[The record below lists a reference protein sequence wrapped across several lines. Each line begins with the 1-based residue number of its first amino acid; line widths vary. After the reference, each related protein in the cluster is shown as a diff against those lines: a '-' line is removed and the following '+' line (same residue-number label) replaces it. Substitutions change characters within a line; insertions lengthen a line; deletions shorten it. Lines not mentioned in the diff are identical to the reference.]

1 MSCKIWACVNT
12 KGGTGKTTLTAILAS
27 EIIRLGGSV
36 ALVDTDP
43 NQPLLNWQDKFPES
57 ARLPVLLDDDPD
69 GQSLGDTIERAK
81 ELADFVLVDT
91 EGSENMRMARLPRFV
106 DLILLPMQYS
116 ELDRQEVAKVEGFLQ
131 TLDERID
138 TPIPR
143 IVVPTRVS
151 AAIRTKTEKQ
161 LRATLDET
169 DLPVLDP
176 PILEKDAF
184 KQMFTQGKLLHDLPT
199 SSGIKSAQENARAAF
214 EGLAKTYTSIVKSQH
229 ENAQP
234 AHA

>member
-1 MSCKIWACVNT
+1 MSCMIWANINS

-27 EIIRLGGSV
+27 EIVRLGGTV
-36 ALVDTDP
+36 ALVDSDP
-43 NQPLLNWQDKFPES
+43 NQPLKRWHD
-57 ARLPVLLDDDPD
+57 ALPNTKQISVLVDAD
-69 GQSLGDTIERAK
+69 QAGDTLADTITRAK

-184 KQMFTQGKLLHDLPT
+184 KQMFTQGKFLHDLPT

>member
-43 NQPLLNWQDKFPES
+43 NQPLENWQNKFPKES
-57 ARLPVLLDDDPD
+57 RLPVLLDDDPD
-69 GQSLGDTIERAK
+69 GATLADTIERAT

-116 ELDRQEVAKVEGFLQ
+116 ELDRQEVEKVEAYLQ

-138 TPIPR
+138 EPIPR

-161 LRATLDET
+161 LRSSLTQADI
-169 DLPVLDP
+169 PVLDP
-176 PILEKDAF
+176 PILDKDAF
-184 KQMFTQGKLLHDLPT
+184 KQMFTQGKLLQDLPS

-214 EGLAKTYTSIVKSQH
+214 EGLAKTYSALKAQH
-229 ENAQP
+229 REDQTVDA
-234 AHA
+234 